1 SSRPPRGR
9 ARERPRRRSRRR
21 AAGDAGGAL
30 APAPGYRDP
39 RRRAQPVAA
48 ERALLPAP
56 GRPAGLDHTVAVARK
71 RSEREREH
79 VVSGHTRGG
88 GRARRAAPRGE
99 RALGRA
105 PALGS
110 CDVSRRRLA
119 LALAAIVLAVIAA
132 LLASDLRGWRDAFA
146 HDDLAFAASPRATP
160 DWRASATLPGD
171 PAAALLSVGG
181 DRTLRTGVRLFEA
194 SYRTGLGFD
203 SGVSQRRL
211 RSAAEAVLARAAQDA
226 DRSEERRVGKEC
238 RSRWSP
244 YH

>member
-1 SSRPPRGR
+1 M
-9 ARERPRRRSRRR
+9 
-21 AAGDAGGAL
+21 
-30 APAPGYRDP
+30 
-39 RRRAQPVAA
+39 
-48 ERALLPAP
+48 
-56 GRPAGLDHTVAVARK
+56 
-71 RSEREREH
+71 
-79 VVSGHTRGG
+79 
-88 GRARRAAPRGE
+88 
-99 RALGRA
+99 
-105 PALGS
+105 
-110 CDVSRRRLA
+110 SRRRLA

-226 DRSEERRVGKEC
+226 DPQRASQAYDLAGILAFGESSSAGGSASATDRAVTDLQTAVRLDPGNEDAKANLELLLRLLVAHGVRPTAASGP
-238 RSRWSP
+238 RASGHRGAGSGTP
-244 YH
+244 GTGY

>member
-1 SSRPPRGR
+1 M
-9 ARERPRRRSRRR
+9 
-21 AAGDAGGAL
+21 
-30 APAPGYRDP
+30 
-39 RRRAQPVAA
+39 
-48 ERALLPAP
+48 
-56 GRPAGLDHTVAVARK
+56 
-71 RSEREREH
+71 
-79 VVSGHTRGG
+79 
-88 GRARRAAPRGE
+88 
-99 RALGRA
+99 
-105 PALGS
+105 
-110 CDVSRRRLA
+110 SRRRLA

-226 DRSEERRVGKEC
+226 DPQRASQAYDLAGILAFGESSSAGGSASATDRAVTDLQTAVRLDPGNEDAKANLELLLRLLVAHGVRPGPTAASGP
-238 RSRWSP
+238 RASGHRGAGSGTP
-244 YH
+244 GTGY